1 MKVSLPDNRNV
12 GEAVG
17 DSNEGMKE
25 ARDRDDAR
33 QKAAMDKS
41 MEDSRVMQQNISRG
55 SDFVGRPQDEGY
67 RPNSGTARER
77 AMAEGAY
84 DSDKIVENTGPRTKP
99 SKPAIVTKEALE
111 KSGMSLREY
120 LNKQQGL
127 TARKEKDPTA
137 GDSPDKAAQAAADAI
152 DPGRDMRTPRYTPPG
167 SAPKQTTQKPKPK
180 VFMPSKPDN
189 SFSGSKFSKGGS
201 VSSASS
207 RADGCAT
214 KGKTKGT
221 MIAMRNGGK
230 C

>member
-1 MKVSLPDNRNV
+1 MKISLPDNRDV

-25 ARDRDDAR
+25 ARDRYDAL
-33 QKAAMDKS
+33 QKADMDNS
-41 MEDSRVMQQNISRG
+41 MENSRVMQQRISSG
-55 SDFVGRPQDEGY
+55 SDFTGRPQDEGY
-67 RPNSGTARER
+67 RPNAGTARER
-77 AMAEGAY
+77 AIAEGAY

-120 LNKQQGL
+120 MNKQQGL

-152 DPGRDMRTPRYTPPG
+152 DPGRDVRAPRYTPPG
-167 SAPKQTTQKPKPK
+167 QAPKQTTQKPKAK
-180 VFMPSKPDN
+180 VFMPNLPDN
-189 SFSGSKFSKGGS
+189 SFSGSKFKSGGS

-207 RADGCAT
+207 RADGCAIR
-214 KGKTKGT
+214 GKTR
-221 MIAMRNGGK
+221 A
-230 C
+230 

>member
-1 MKVSLPDNRNV
+1 MKISLPDNRDV

-25 ARDRDDAR
+25 ARDRYDAQ
-33 QKAAMDKS
+33 QKRIMDRS
-41 MEDSRVMQQNISRG
+41 MERSRNMQQDISAG
-55 SDFVGRPQDEGY
+55 TDFVDRPQDEGY
-67 RPNSGTARER
+67 RPYVSPKDR
-77 AMAEGAY
+77 AIAEGAK
-84 DSDKIVENTGPRTKP
+84 DSGKIIENTGPRTKP
-99 SKPAIVTKEALE
+99 VGVTKEALE
-111 KSGMSLREY
+111 KSGMSLRDY
-120 LNKQQGL
+120 MNKQQGL
-127 TARKEKDPTA
+127 TRRKEKDPTA
-137 GDSPDKAAQAAADAI
+137 GDSPDKKAQEAADAI
-152 DPGRDMRTPRYTPPG
+152 DPGRDTRTPRYTPPG
-167 SAPKQTTQKPKPK
+167 SATKQTTQKPKPK